1 LNGSG
6 KFALGNEDCIWIIQT
21 TQLQKLS
28 RLLFQ
33 YWIATA
39 LDHKEKFCS
48 KSCFHSDQRALIRC
62 QLAHRPQY
70 WQRILSTVFWDPHQ
84 QFHHNVYC
92 IRTILQSYSAF
103 RNRSQCIQD
112 RKTQF
117 QTFGLQTRQQLN
129 QLRNSPNAY
138 QQNLNFWMQAHC
150 SQEPQSRADSIW
162 MPLVFNQPHQPNQK
176 TMAPENL
183 QLEILPFNQ
192 CLNQPRA
199 IDLRLNWTLI
209 QNVHHQG
216 NPCRLQ

>member
-1 LNGSG
+1 MNGSG

-162 MPLVFNQPHQPNQK
+162 MPFAASTTSSSLASSLPNRIL
-176 TMAPENL
+176 TNPIWDLNHFSCNL
-183 QLEILPFNQ
+183 WIATPSTRIS
-192 CLNQPRA
+192 PS
-199 IDLRLNWTLI
+199 T
-209 QNVHHQG
+209 G
-216 NPCRLQ
+216 S